1 MSESATNEE
10 LEEALENFALAVE
23 AAPDNFGA
31 WHNRAH
37 TLERLG
43 RTDEAAEM
51 EKATAQKE
59 AEAASAPGQ
68 DGVGSKEPESEPATG
83 ASNEAFETA
92 MRLFSEEKWGDAKAS
107 FLSAIELGDARV
119 SRCYNGIGLCLSVS
133 ESATNEELEEALTNF
148 GRAVEAA
155 PDNYGAWHN
164 RAHTL
169 ERLGRT
175 EEAAE
180 MEQTTAEKEAAAG
193 GAE

>member
-1 MSESATNEE
+1 MVQAIQRGRQDRKRVQEMKAAAVPDDNEDDKPTSA
-10 LEEALENFALAVE
+10 
-23 AAPDNFGA
+23 
-31 WHNRAH
+31 
-37 TLERLG
+37 
-43 RTDEAAEM
+43 
-51 EKATAQKE
+51 
-59 AEAASAPGQ
+59 
-68 DGVGSKEPESEPATG
+68 EPVSP
-83 ASNEAFETA
+83 SNEAFESA
-92 MRLFSEEKWGDAKAS
+92 MHQFSEERWGDAKAS

-133 ESATNEELEEALTNF
+133 ESATNEELEEALKNF
-148 GRAVEAA
+148 RRAVEAA

-180 MEQTTAEKEAAAG
+180 IEHTTAEKEAAAG